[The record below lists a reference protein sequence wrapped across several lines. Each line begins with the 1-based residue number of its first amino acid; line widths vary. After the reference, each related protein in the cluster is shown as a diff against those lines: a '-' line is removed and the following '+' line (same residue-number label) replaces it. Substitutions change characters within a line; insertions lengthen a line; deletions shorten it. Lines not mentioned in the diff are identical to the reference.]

1 MLVIGQGNRTVDS
14 LCVCVCVLVDNKR
27 HVYPVVAHFTKSTTV
42 VIWL

>member
-1 MLVIGQGNRTVDS
+1 MLVIGQGNRTVDT
-14 LCVCVCVLVDNKR
+14 LCVCVLVDNKR